1 MTGRFAPS
9 PTGSLHVGNLRTALI
24 AWLCA
29 RVHGDR
35 FVLRMEDLDRVA
47 ASADHELAQQADLR
61 ALGIDWDGDVWRQ
74 SERFGVY
81 DSAIDR
87 LAQIGRTYECF
98 CSRREIREAAS
109 APHGAD
115 TLVYP
120 GICRQLTE
128 TERAERRRH
137 RQPAIRFRSD
147 DESLEVDD
155 IVAGAGQ
162 GRATDVVLRRNDG
175 VPAYNLAVVVDDHAQ
190 GVDLV
195 VRGADLLATT
205 PSQLAIAGA
214 LGYGEARYAHVSL
227 VVGESGQRLA
237 KRDGAITM
245 ADLRI
250 VGFDADLLRSKL
262 AVSIGVAE
270 PGELVSVDDLI
281 ARFDLHRFARRPAR
295 PVTLRNLL
303 A

>member
-1 MTGRFAPS
+1 
-9 PTGSLHVGNLRTALI
+9 
-24 AWLCA
+24 
-29 RVHGDR
+29 
-35 FVLRMEDLDRVA
+35 
-47 ASADHELAQQADLR
+47 
-61 ALGIDWDGDVWRQ
+61 
-74 SERFGVY
+74 
-81 DSAIDR
+81 
-87 LAQIGRTYECF
+87 
-98 CSRREIREAAS
+98 
-109 APHGAD
+109 
-115 TLVYP
+115 
-120 GICRQLTE
+120 
-128 TERAERRRH
+128 
-137 RQPAIRFRSD
+137 
-147 DESLEVDD
+147 LEVDD
-155 IVAGAGQ
+155 IVAGACQ

-190 GVDLV
+190 GVELV

-245 ADLRI
+245 ADLKI